1 MHRHKMVA
9 QVILILSVV
18 NFVLAAPAVRE
29 IHEAR
34 DDVAVRVLAE
44 DVGAVVE
51 KRFKIF
57 PSFFGTPMTRWED
70 SDWDSSDDGY
80 ETAPDEPSDH
90 SSTST
95 EQQPAP
101 PTPSQKRPK
110 IRRPKIMTPDKIK
123 ATKIVAGVGLLTVA
137 LLGIVDIQV
146 SQNNSSAS

>member
-1 MHRHKMVA
+1 MHQHKIVA

-18 NFVLAAPAVRE
+18 NFVLAAPTVRE
-29 IHEAR
+29 IHETR
-34 DDVAVRVLAE
+34 DDVVVRVLAE
-44 DVGAVVE
+44 DVGAVME

-57 PSFFGTPMTRWED
+57 PSFFGTPIIPWED
-70 SDWDSSDDGY
+70 SDWDSGDEGY

-90 SSTST
+90 SSTLT
-95 EQQPAP
+95 EQQQPAP
-101 PTPSQKRPK
+101 PAPSQK
-110 IRRPKIMTPDKIK
+110 RPKIMTPDKIK